1 MPTVLIVDDAYVGQ
15 VLEMLGV
22 RGGRVVPARAVDAGA
37 AAPTWAQVLVAGADS
52 GTTSP
57 RVSDGMQLRFSL
69 GATEDGFIRALG
81 GTWLLQ
87 ARSTSDVGDNASNL
101 EVNAG
106 QAARANGG
114 NLALRAGNGGPP
126 GVSGGNVKILAGN
139 SFGGTNGIIQ
149 LINGAGTVVET
160 IADGG
165 VAWGAG
171 VPALS
176 PAVVGARGGNAALA
190 SLLTTLAGMGLITD
204 TTTP

>member
-15 VLEMLGV
+15 VLDMLGV
-22 RGGRVVPARAVDAGA
+22 RGGRVVPARAVDAGV
-37 AAPTWAQVLVAGADS
+37 AAPTWAQVLVAGASS

-57 RVSDGMQLRFSL
+57 RVTDGVPMSWSV
-69 GATEDGFIRALG
+69 GVIEDGFIRALG

-87 ARSTSDVGDNASNL
+87 ARSTNAIGDNASHL
-101 EVNAG
+101 E
-106 QAARANGG
+106 
-114 NLALRAGNGGPP
+114 LRAGVSSRADGGHVRVIA
-126 GVSGGNVKILAGN
+126 GGSGGGGTTAGSVIVEPGN
-139 SFGGTNGIIQ
+139 SGGGTNGIVEIH
-149 LINGAGTVVET
+149 NGNGVVVER

-204 TTTP
+204 NTTP